1 MKIRGAILEAS
12 GAKRPYQESKPL
24 KIADIELEGPGSGEV
39 LVKIAAAGL
48 CHSDLSVIDGNRP
61 RPTPMALGHEASGI
75 VEEVGPNVST
85 FAKGDHV
92 VLVFVPSCGHCIP
105 CSSGRPALCEPGAAA
120 NGAGTLLSG
129 SRRLSKNGA
138 MVHHHLGV
146 SAFAEYATVS
156 EHSLVKID
164 PEFDLTIAALFGCAV
179 LTGVGAVVNT
189 GQVPP
194 GSKVAVIGLGG
205 VGLCSLLGAKVS
217 GASQVVAI
225 DLNNNKLKLA
235 KELGATHAVN
245 ASDEN
250 AVEAI
255 REITK
260 GGVDFAFEMAGSVP
274 ALQLAYDITTRGGTT
289 ITAGLPHPDARLS
302 LSPVSLVAEE
312 RSLKGSY
319 VGACIP
325 RRDLPRFMALYNKG
339 DLAVDRL
346 LSDVLKLED
355 INLGFEKLAS
365 GESIRQVI
373 TF

>member
-225 DLNNNKLKLA
+225 DLNNNKLRLA